1 MDFSPAEIHR
11 IFWTIVVGSL
21 GGVACA
27 LLGCFLILKR
37 LSLLG
42 DAISHGV
49 LPGIAIAVLL
59 SGHIGGIAMIAGAMV
74 FGVLT
79 ALLTEW
85 LTSAGNVSE
94 DASLGVVFT
103 SLFAAGVVLISVA
116 LPGRH
121 IDVDCI
127 LYGDF
132 TQVPLRTFTIRELGK
147 SPAASHQHEHRHVIV
162 EEASEEKTWKD
173 WEIPRAVPPM
183 LASLVLTLGFI
194 ALFWKEL
201 KLAAFDAALATAMGF
216 SAALLHYLFVALV
229 AACSVTTFEAMGSI
243 LVLAMLVAPPAT
255 AHLLTDRLSAM
266 LLWASGLAVSAAF
279 FGYVFASEWMFNTN
293 VGGMIATVAG
303 AQFALAVLL
312 GPRHGIVARFVRHW
326 RLALRIA
333 GEEILG
339 SLYRNEEAGRIGA
352 PVSLHEHG
360 LSRGSVYLA
369 FARLRRRG
377 WIESVNGGWR
387 LTAAGKQQAE
397 SVVRAHRLWEAFLG
411 QNFELPLDH
420 LHAPAA
426 RMEHFIGPQLQSELA
441 AQLQQP
447 HLDPHGKQIP

>member
-1 MDFSPAEIHR
+1 MDYFSAAEFHR
-11 IFWTIVVGSL
+11 IFWSIVVGSL

-59 SGHIGGIAMIAGAMV
+59 SGHVGGLAMIAGAMV
-74 FGVLT
+74 FGILT
-79 ALLTEW
+79 AVLTEW

-103 SLFAAGVVLISVA
+103 SLFAAGVVIISVA

-132 TQVPLRTFTIRELGK
+132 TQVPLRTFTLRELENP
-147 SPAASHQHEHRHVIV
+147 PAVADLDVPGDEGTSWR
-162 EEASEEKTWKD
+162 D
-173 WEIPRAVPPM
+173 WEIPRSVPPM
-183 LASLVLTLGFI
+183 LASLALTVGFI

-201 KLAAFDAALATAMGF
+201 KLSAFDAGLATAMGF

-243 LVLAMLVAPPAT
+243 LVLAMLVLPPVT
-255 AHLLTDRLSAM
+255 AHLLTDRLSSM
-266 LLWASGLAVSAAF
+266 LLWASALAVSAAL
-279 FGYVFASEWMFNTN
+279 FGYVLASEWVFNTN

-303 AQFALAVLL
+303 AQFALAVMLA
-312 GPRHGIVARFVRHW
+312 PRHGIVARFVRQW

-339 SLYRNEEAGRIGA
+339 SLYRNEEAGRLGA
-352 PVSLHEHG
+352 PVALHEHG
-360 LSRGSVYLA
+360 LSRWSVYLA
-369 FARLRRRG
+369 FARLQRRG
-377 WIESVNGGWR
+377 WIERLPDDAWR
-387 LTAAGKQQAE
+387 LTPAGRQQAE
-397 SVVRAHRLWEAFLG
+397 SVVRAHRLWETFLG

-441 AQLQQP
+441 AQLQGP
-447 HLDPHGKQIP
+447 HIDPHGKQIP